1 MGAAD
6 FISEYKSFKAFDAND
21 IAAINAACSEEKF
34 AKDEM
39 IFQEEAPGDRMYVI
53 KAGSVKIVKRVKD
66 KENTLAVLNPGE
78 FFGEM
83 ALLDGMP
90 RSAGARAADGATV
103 VSISRS
109 NYSAMR
115 EKAPATALRLTD
127 ILVSVLST
135 RLRQANRN
143 LEAISLLID

>member
-6 FISEYKSFKAFDAND
+6 FITGYKTFKSFDAAD
-21 IAAINAACSEEKF
+21 LAALNACCAEESFPKG
-34 AKDEM
+34 EL
-39 IFQEEAPGDRMYVI
+39 IFQEEAPGDRMYIVKSGSVRIAKRI
-53 KAGSVKIVKRVKD
+53 KAQ
-66 KENTLAVLNPGE
+66 ENTLAVLNAGE

-90 RSAGARAADGATV
+90 RSASARAAEDAKV
-103 VSISRS
+103 LSISRA
-109 NYSAMR
+109 NYQALRERSAG
-115 EKAPATALRLTD
+115 TALKVTD

-143 LEAISLLID
+143 LETLSLLIS